1 MIRVLL
7 VDDHA
12 VVRDGL
18 RMLIERTTDCRVE
31 GEAENVATALEA
43 VRDKSVD
50 LVILDLAL
58 PDKTGMEAL
67 TEIRQIKPDLPVLIF
82 SGFNEDIY
90 AVSCLRA
97 GAMGYL
103 NKDSDPENIRTAIRM
118 AARGE
123 RYVSPRIA
131 LKVLDAAFQPASDS
145 NQRKLTVRELDILI
159 RISRG
164 QSLTHIA
171 NDLVLSNKTISAHRA
186 NILEKLGLSSN
197 AEIVKYVV
205 AQNLDPQA
213 PTI

>member
-18 RMLIERTTDCRVE
+18 RMLIERTTDMCVQA
-31 GEAENVATALEA
+31 EAVNVALALDA
-43 VRDKSVD
+43 VRQQPID

-58 PDKTGMEAL
+58 PDKTGMDGL
-67 TEIRQIKPDLPVLIF
+67 TEIRQINPQIPVLIF
-82 SGFNEDIY
+82 SGFSEDIY

-103 NKDSDPENIRTAIRM
+103 NKDSDPESIRTAIRM
-118 AARGE
+118 ACRGE

-131 LKVLDAAFQPASDS
+131 SKVFDAAFQPSQG
-145 NQRKLTVRELDILI
+145 NGQKKLTEREFDVLL

-171 NDLVLSNKTISAHRA
+171 NDLVLSNKTISTHRS

-197 AEIVKYVV
+197 ADIVKYVI
-205 AQNLDPQA
+205 AHNLDPQA
-213 PTI
+213 PTL